1 MTISESPG
9 HLLPHFTMIYD
20 GVYQARVSNRAT
32 ATAALLLLY
41 HPMFVALANTLALDH
56 LLEMHDVV
64 SIK

>member
-32 ATAALLLLY
+32 AMLQLLLY